1 MMYMLDT
8 DLCIYIINKKTA
20 GLHKKLN
27 QHVGHV
33 CISSITLAELF
44 FGAANSKRRE
54 ANLAE
59 VLEFVGN
66 LSVLPFDETAAM
78 EYGQARAALQ
88 QAGRL
93 IGPNDLLIAAHALGV
108 DATLVTNNVKEFSRV
123 KGLRIENW
131 AKRTPR

>member
-1 MMYMLDT
+1 MYMLDT
-8 DLCIYIINKKTA
+8 DLCIYIINEKTA
-20 GLHKKLN
+20 VLQKKLN
-27 QHVGHV
+27 RHVGHV

-44 FGAANSKRRE
+44 FGVENSKRRE

-59 VLEFVGN
+59 VLEFAAN

-88 QAGRL
+88 QAGQL
-93 IGPNDLLIAAHALGV
+93 IGSNDMLIAAHALGV

-123 KGLRIENW
+123 KGLRVENW
-131 AKRTPR
+131 AKGKPR